1 MSNSKIAIY
10 PGTFDPITNGHIDV
24 IERAATIFSKVYVVV
39 AINSRKATLFN
50 EDEREELANKS
61 LAYIPNVEVT
71 RSHILTVEF
80 ARQVGATSIIR
91 GIRAISDFEFEFQI
105 ALMNRKLD
113 PDIHTLFLLPNE
125 KYTYL
130 NSSIVRELA
139 RYGKDVSEFVPP
151 FVADKIKMKFKGTNY
166 E

>member
-1 MSNSKIAIY
+1 MNNQNIAIY

-24 IERAATIFSKVYVVV
+24 IERAASIFSKVYVVI
-39 AINSRKATLFN
+39 AINSRKLTLFN
-50 EDEREELANKS
+50 EDEREELARIS
-61 LAYIPNVEVT
+61 LEYIPNVEVV
-71 RSHILTVEF
+71 RSQILTVEF

-151 FVADKIKMKFKGTNY
+151 IVAERIRLKFK

>member
-1 MSNSKIAIY
+1 MNKPKIAIY

-24 IERAATIFSKVYVVV
+24 IERAATIFDKVYVVV
-39 AINSRKATLFN
+39 AINSKKITLFD
-50 EDEREELANKS
+50 EDEREELARLS
-61 LAYIPNVEVT
+61 LSQIPNVEVV

-80 ARQVGATSIIR
+80 AKQVGATSIIR

-113 PDIHTLFLLPNE
+113 SNIHTIFLLPNE

-151 FVADKIKMKFKGTNY
+151 IVAEKIKLKFQG
-166 E
+166 

>member
-1 MSNSKIAIY
+1 MMNKQKIAIY

-24 IERAATIFSKVYVVV
+24 IERAATIFGKVYVVV
-39 AINSRKATLFN
+39 AINSRKVTLFN
-50 EDEREELANKS
+50 EDEREELARIS
-61 LAYIPNVEVT
+61 LSNIPNVEVV
-71 RSHILTVEF
+71 RSQILTVEF

-113 PDIHTLFLLPNE
+113 PEIHTLFLLPNE

-151 FVADKIKMKFKGTNY
+151 IVSERLKSKFKG
-166 E
+166 

>member
-1 MSNSKIAIY
+1 MNKPKIAIY

-24 IERAATIFSKVYVVV
+24 IERAATIFDKVYVVV
-39 AINSRKATLFN
+39 AINSKKITLFD
-50 EDEREELANKS
+50 EDEREELARLS
-61 LAYIPNVEVT
+61 LSQIPNVEVV

-113 PDIHTLFLLPNE
+113 SNIHTIFLLPNE

-151 FVADKIKMKFKGTNY
+151 IVAEKIKLKFQG
-166 E
+166 